1 MPENTSE
8 TKLVNF
14 SMANPTRKKIINSLS
29 NGDKS
34 IEEIREI
41 TGKATFEFHLKILQE
56 ANLIE
61 FKENNIKLSEYGQ
74 KFLKNKIEKGGK
86 KPADLSEAKK
96 VEITGIRQLLP
107 CIADSSKFRAIA
119 NMEPPLGEVL
129 KVFEPLF
136 SRGNYSDRKSSL
148 IIQKGEIITTIY
160 GSGKVSMRMIK
171 SEDEA
176 REELE
181 RLKGIINEAIETG
194 VVPEPKVKIKV
205 ELMEIY
211 KYLPK
216 TNCRKC
222 NEQSCYTFA
231 IKLMAGEIAL
241 EECPVLKEQRY
252 ASNKEYLEILAANI

>member
-14 SMANPTRKKIINSLS
+14 SMANPTRKKILNSLS

-34 IEEIREI
+34 IDDIREI

-61 FKENNIKLSEYGQ
+61 FKENNIKLSEYG
-74 KFLKNKIEKGGK
+74 KKIKNKIEKGGK
-86 KPADLSEAKK
+86 KPVDLSEAKP
-96 VEITGIRQLLP
+96 VEITEIRQLLP

-119 NMEPPLGEVL
+119 NMEPPLGYVL
-129 KVFEPLF
+129 KILEPLF
-136 SRGNYSDRKSSL
+136 SRGNYSDRQGSL

-181 RLKGIINEAIETG
+181 RLKDIINEAIETG

-205 ELMEIY
+205 ELLEIY
-211 KYLPK
+211 KHLPK

-241 EECPVLKEQRY
+241 EECTLLKEQRY